1 MLKEIDWVKSA
12 LLLGMALCVLL
23 LLREWDDFTA
33 HRDALI
39 GEHSNHQTVVDIS
52 VPEDDARASS
62 LPPSTDSQG
71 PTYSNSSGDSEEFPE
86 IVTADTSWAPATTI
100 DPSSNLI
107 SVKTDVLLIELD
119 PRGGDIVS
127 ARLVD
132 YKIAAGSDQPYT
144 LLTASNEH
152 TYVAKSGL
160 LGPDGTDT
168 AAGRP
173 LFSSADRSYSLG
185 ENEDELVVDL
195 HFQQADINITKRF
208 SLQRSNYLIDVE
220 YLIDNRSGQT
230 WNAAFYAQINRDD
243 QLPDTDAGFG
253 MNPYVGAALTTA
265 EERYKKVEFEDIEDG
280 RFQKTVDAGWVALL
294 ERYFLSAWI
303 PQEGLAVSYDLRKSS
318 GRNLYYIGFTQPLT
332 RVNPDET
339 GVIKAGFYVGP
350 KDQYALRDIARY
362 LDLTVDYGW
371 LWWAAQ
377 PLYAVLY
384 FIQSGEIQS
393 FDLDLKIFP
402 GFTNWGVSII
412 LLTVI
417 VKLIFFPLSAAS
429 YRSMAR
435 MRKLTPKMTAM
446 RERFGDDKQ
455 AMSQEIMRLYQKEKV
470 NPLGGCLPMLVQMP
484 IFLALYWVLLESV
497 EIRQAPFA
505 LWLQDLSSKDPWF
518 VLPLIMGASMWF
530 QQKLSPPPPDPTQAR
545 VMQMM
550 PIMFTFMFLFFP
562 SGLVLYW
569 TVNNILSITQQ
580 WLITRNMERGAAT

>member
-12 LLLGMALCVLL
+12 LLVGMGICILL
-23 LLREWDDFTA
+23 LLREWDEFTA
-33 HRDALI
+33 KRDALI
-39 GEHSNHQTVVDIS
+39 KEQVITEISNPGEF
-52 VPEDDARASS
+52 PETQGLQPDQVLDDSINGN
-62 LPPSTDSQG
+62 TDFIE
-71 PTYSNSSGDSEEFPE
+71 EEFPE
-86 IVTADTSWAPATTI
+86 VVSNNTPKTAPSVSSS
-100 DPSSNLI
+100 PSSNLI
-107 SVKTDVLLIELD
+107 KIETDVLLIELD

-127 ARLVD
+127 AKLIEH
-132 YKIAAGSDQPYT
+132 KISADSDEPYT
-144 LLTASNEH
+144 LLTSMADR

-160 LGPDGTDT
+160 LGANGTDT
-168 AAGRP
+168 SKGRP
-173 LFSSADRSYSLG
+173 LFSSAFSNYSLNT
-185 ENEDELVVDL
+185 NEDELVVDL
-195 HFQQADINITKRF
+195 YFQQGDVRITKRYSF
-208 SLQRSNYLIDVE
+208 ERGNYLIDVE
-220 YLIDNRSGQT
+220 YLIDNQSEQS

-243 QLPDTDAGFG
+243 ILPETTAGIG
-253 MNPYVGAALTTA
+253 MNPYVGAAITTE
-265 EERYKKVEFEDIEDG
+265 EERYKKVEFDDIEDD
-280 RFQKTVDAGWVALL
+280 RYQKTVDSGWVALL

-303 PQEGLAVSYDLRKSS
+303 PQEGLSVSYDLRKSS
-318 GRNLYYIGFTQPLT
+318 NRNLYFIGFTQPVT
-332 RVNPDET
+332 TVNPGEQ
-339 GVIKAGFYVGP
+339 GVIQAGFYVGP
-350 KDQYALRDIARY
+350 KDQYVLRDIAKY

-384 FIQSGEIQS
+384 FIQSGEIHS
-393 FDLDLKIFP
+393 FDLDLKLFP
-402 GFTNWGVSII
+402 GFINWGVSII
-412 LLTVI
+412 LLTLI

-429 YRSMAR
+429 YKSMAR

-455 AMSQEIMRLYQKEKV
+455 AMSQEMMKLYQKEKV

-505 LWLQDLSSKDPWF
+505 FWLQDLSSKDPWF

-530 QQKLSPPPPDPTQAR
+530 QQKLNPPPPDPTQAK

-580 WLITRNMERGAAT
+580 WVITRNIEKGEAK